1 MPRIV
6 AQTPLVPRTDPPSRT
21 ESGVAALLTPEQVAQ
36 LAQVALRT
44 VYGWIG
50 SGELK
55 ATKLGRRYRIT
66 EAAWA
71 EFLANHT
78 PALPLPASTEEAS

>member
-1 MPRIV
+1 VPRFV
-6 AQTPLVPRTDPPSRT
+6 AQTPGVPRTDPPSRT
-21 ESGVAALLTPEQVAQ
+21 DSGAATLLTPEQVAQ
-36 LAQVALRT
+36 LAQVAVRT
-44 VYGWIG
+44 VYGWIA

-71 EFLANHT
+71 EFVANHT
-78 PALPLPASTEEAS
+78 PALSLPAPTEEAS